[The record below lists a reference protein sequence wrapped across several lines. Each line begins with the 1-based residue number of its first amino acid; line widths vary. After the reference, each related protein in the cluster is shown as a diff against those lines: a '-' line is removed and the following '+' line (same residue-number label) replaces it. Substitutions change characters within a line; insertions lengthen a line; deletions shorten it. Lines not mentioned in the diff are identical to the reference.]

1 MPAIAKI
8 RLATAALAMVAASA
22 CSQPAPLDEGS
33 WSLDNAQSSLSFA
46 TVKAGNVG
54 EAHAFKTLGGLI
66 SPDGKATLNIDL
78 ASVDTGI
85 EIRDQ
90 RMRDVLFEVGAYP
103 QAEVKVQL
111 DPASLA
117 SLKAGE
123 SKLQDITATLNL
135 HGATSEVAANVRVVR
150 TGADT
155 VLVATTRPIML
166 DADSLGLGDGVEQ
179 LRELA
184 GLPEISHAV
193 PVSFA
198 ITFRR

>member
-66 SPDGKATLNIDL
+66 SPDGKAKLNIDL
-78 ASVDTGI
+78 ASVDSGI

-103 QAEVKVQL
+103 QAEVTVQL